1 MRNPKNQKMEVLN
14 LLLNAEQ
21 TTLDIIRVGVLNPSS
36 KITELRKLG
45 VNIICENQKHK
56 NKFGRNI
63 NYGKFSILNKQ
74 ESKKIYNTLNK

>member
-36 KITELRKLG
+36 KISQLRQLG